1 VARSVTALL
10 ADFTIESLGGSGSR
24 DRLTL
29 GCSFAQAIRYYLS
42 ERDSG
47 RAGWRYPSFMS
58 AVGSDS
64 TAAVE
69 THFCIEGRIWDEL
82 TDEAGR
88 QRVTPD
94 ELLRH
99 AVLFFVAD
107 RETGRVARRIFERVG
122 V

>member
-1 VARSVTALL
+1 MTATIEG
-10 ADFTIESLGGSGSR
+10 FTLESLGGSGSG

-47 RAGWRYPSFMS
+47 RAGWRYPRFMS
-58 AVGSDS
+58 VAGSGPSAVD
-64 TAAVE
+64 E
-69 THFCIEGRIWDEL
+69 THFRIDGKVWDEL
-82 TDEAGR
+82 SDEAGR
-88 QRVTPD
+88 QGVTTD

-107 RETGRVARRIFERVG
+107 RESGRVARRIFERAG